1 MTSAK
6 GRHNQTVGSLV
17 LSDIKGFWD
26 IPVKNIWDDVADFE
40 ILQHFLQNQYPC
52 AWWTSDELL
61 DNGAP
66 SSSTLQKGD
75 ANGTEKSQEIFKGN
89 VSANWDDQFPPN

>member
-75 ANGTEKSQEIFKGN
+75 ANGTKKSQEEFQRECVCKLG
-89 VSANWDDQFPPN
+89 